1 VRRVPDEV
9 HARVVDHGQV
19 HGRERLLFKNAQGFY
34 DDPSKANEEQFP
46 ARQSVINKP
55 KNARNRLSVIS
66 ATQKAPDWLNRGA
79 AKQVGVLH
87 RGAASM
93 RQLDSAPPTPK
104 FLSLTPDEIEHRTI
118 DTHLHMLDFLQK
130 SSGTR
135 TILEAMDG
143 CGCDKAV
150 LIGMPCCKKW
160 SKDEPEEP
168 LYYQDDNG
176 QLYVYSY
183 CDQMIADAW
192 LALPDDKRKR
202 FAPVMASFNPTDIN
216 SINHVERMWNKYPG
230 MWRGIGEVMCRHD
243 DLTTLLQENETPC
256 MNHVALEP
264 MYEFC
269 VKHGLNCMMHQNA
282 DRTAKV
288 ESNGFYEYQ
297 FEMEQVLEKFP
308 ELKLVW
314 CHAGVSRRTFE
325 PNHHEMLDELMDKYP
340 NLTADISW
348 VVWELTICG
357 EDGVPKPGWVD
368 LFEKYPDRFTIG
380 SDQVGQFIGPGGQN
394 WLKPE
399 IVKYWTLAK
408 CLTPETCRKILYENA
423 ERIWFDGWEI
433 PSSDDVRFRQIPPTM
448 RCETLWMN
456 EGKFVVEDEL
466 F

>member
-1 VRRVPDEV
+1 
-9 HARVVDHGQV
+9 
-19 HGRERLLFKNAQGFY
+19 
-34 DDPSKANEEQFP
+34 
-46 ARQSVINKP
+46 
-55 KNARNRLSVIS
+55 
-66 ATQKAPDWLNRGA
+66 
-79 AKQVGVLH
+79 
-87 RGAASM
+87 
-93 RQLDSAPPTPK
+93 
-104 FLSLTPDEIEHRTI
+104 
-118 DTHLHMLDFLQK
+118 MLDFLQK

-314 CHAGVSRRTFE
+314 CQVDATAGIAAKLNASETTAGFLELRRAVDALWGDGARPLLFGPDASGFDNDVFMPALLAEDDGALDALTYHMYFLGSGSSSE
-325 PNHHEMLDELMDKYP
+325 VPREVVNATYLNELAPRVAGHEAVVAARAPRLPLILGEGGGAWNSGQHGVTDAFASGFWWLDYLGTLAVHGHDAVFRQALVGGNYG
-340 NLTADISW
+340 LLAD
-348 VVWELTICG
+348 G
-357 EDGVPKPGWVD
+357 AYAARPD
-368 LFEKYPDRFTIG
+368 LF
-380 SDQVGQFIGPGGQN
+380 
-394 WLKPE
+394 
-399 IVKYWTLAK
+399 
-408 CLTPETCRKILYENA
+408 
-423 ERIWFDGWEI
+423 
-433 PSSDDVRFRQIPPTM
+433 SSV
-448 RCETLWMN
+448 L
-456 EGKFVVEDEL
+456 
-466 F
+466 